1 MPSLELTPCPVC
13 GADDHTV
20 VANADDIHREVELLW
35 EYHRPRLRPETP
47 PARLAD
53 RVAFSQR
60 PPLNVVRCA
69 RCGLVYRN
77 PRERALELRAT
88 YEHDSPDTAVLESL
102 FHNQRRAFRV
112 QARRLTRVLG
122 RTGRG
127 VEIGSYVG
135 AFLDAARAEGWGFEG
150 LDINSCL
157 VSFACQRGLHATLGD
172 ITSLDES
179 THYDAVAIWNT
190 FEQLP
195 DPRNAVRRAHSVL
208 RPGGMLALRVPN
220 GDFYAALR
228 PHLTGPAAP
237 IARAL
242 LAQNNLL
249 TFPYRHGFTELSL
262 RTLLDRAGFTI
273 VRMLGDPLVPTSD
286 EWTRPWATVE
296 ERVVKS
302 ILRPLGKL
310 GVRPWIEVIAERE

>member
-1 MPSLELTPCPVC
+1 
-13 GADDHTV
+13 
-20 VANADDIHREVELLW
+20 
-35 EYHRPRLRPETP
+35 
-47 PARLAD
+47 
-53 RVAFSQR
+53 
-60 PPLNVVRCA
+60 
-69 RCGLVYRN
+69 
-77 PRERALELRAT
+77 
-88 YEHDSPDTAVLESL
+88 
-102 FHNQRRAFRV
+102 
-112 QARRLTRVLG
+112 
-122 RTGRG
+122 

-135 AFLDAARAEGWGFEG
+135 AFLDAARVEGWEFEG

-195 DPRNAVRRAHSVL
+195 DPRYAVRRAHSAL
-208 RPGGMLALRVPN
+208 RSGGMLALRVPN

-249 TFPYRHGFTELSL
+249 TFPYRHGFTDPSL
-262 RTLLDRAGFTI
+262 RTLLESAGFTI
-273 VRMLGDPLVPTSD
+273 VRMLGDPLVPISD
-286 EWTRPWATVE
+286 EWTRPWAVLE
-296 ERVVKS
+296 ER
-302 ILRPLGKL
+302 ILKAALRQLGKL
-310 GVRPWIEVIAERE
+310 GVKPWIEVIAERE